1 MPYDADFTDAHRRH
15 WEDAELLHDHE
26 RWANADQMVT
36 THPLFRGFM
45 ENR

>member
-1 MPYDADFTDAHRRH
+1 MEVVLVTSHNIAVLISNH
-15 WEDAELLHDHE
+15 
-26 RWANADQMVT
+26 NVT